1 MAPVTASG
9 IFAVGAKRRVRGL
22 YSSAFVVPPAA
33 ISTSPSG
40 SRVAVYPDWATP
52 RGPVAT
58 NVFGGPSPPAGAAAA
73 VVASTGRIRP
83 ETRAPVQVSTAT
95 RWRAQRDRFITR
107 QCHHA
112 GEPKTIPFMSNIW
125 FYRRSP
131 FIHGHLQRTAGYDP
145 MMKVFR
151 ALLDSMK

>member
-1 MAPVTASG
+1 MGGFRGVAPPG
-9 IFAVGAKRRVRGL
+9 Q
-22 YSSAFVVPPAA
+22 
-33 ISTSPSG
+33 
-40 SRVAVYPDWATP
+40 
-52 RGPVAT
+52 PV
-58 NVFGGPSPPAGAAAA
+58 AAAA

-151 ALLDSMK
+151 TLLDRMK